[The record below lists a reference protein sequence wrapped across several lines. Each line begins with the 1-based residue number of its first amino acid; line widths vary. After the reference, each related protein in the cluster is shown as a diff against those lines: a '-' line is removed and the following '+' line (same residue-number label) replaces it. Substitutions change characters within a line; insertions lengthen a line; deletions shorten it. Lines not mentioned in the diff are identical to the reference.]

1 MPTAPRRLAPL
12 RRLLPL
18 LLAATALLLPLPTT
32 AAAAAATA
40 TATTASP
47 APAGFTLY
55 DDTAYASAPVGH
67 GAVAANLVPNRVRT
81 PLVTGG
87 AMPTQ
92 ALWTSLVV
100 QYNTHPD
107 SPLVLDC
114 ESLYLTGD
122 PTTAADHLARLAQ
135 LQSWARQ
142 AAPTQ
147 LIGWYGLSGNT
158 TTANQGLYRQLI
170 AQDRNTAFFPSAYT
184 YATGYDSWLATLK
197 ANLAAAAQIDPTVP
211 VLPYVW
217 PQYHDGTGAL
227 SLTWVPAAQFGFE
240 LATLHDLGLP
250 GAVIWGGGNPAVCD
264 STCQSSAGSQGW
276 LPATQAFLDWSASPE
291 ATAPDLARGRPA
303 TASSSYG
310 SALQPGN
317 AVDGDPS
324 TRWASAYA
332 DPQTF
337 TVDLGATR
345 SVAGLR
351 LVWNTGYGS
360 AYQVQLSDDGNAWT
374 TAYATTTGT
383 GGVEYLTGLHGSG
396 RYLRLALTARGTA
409 YAYSL
414 RSLDAYDV

>member
-1 MPTAPRRLAPL
+1 MPASPRRPALLRRLLL

-18 LLAATALLLPLPTT
+18 LLAATAVLLPLP
-32 AAAAAATA
+32 ATA
-40 TATTASP
+40 SASP
-47 APAGFTLY
+47 TPAGFTLY
-55 DDTAYASAPVGH
+55 DDTAYASAPIGH
-67 GAVAANLVPNRVRT
+67 GAVPANLVPNRLCT
-81 PLVTGG
+81 PLVTGT

-92 ALWTSLVV
+92 AQWTALVV
-100 QYNTHPD
+100 QYNTRLD

-122 PTTAADHLARLAQ
+122 AATAADHLTRLAQ

-142 AAPTQ
+142 AAPAQ
-147 LIGWYGLSGNT
+147 LIGWYGLLGNT
-158 TTANQGLYRQLI
+158 GTANQGLYRQLI

-197 ANLAAAAQIDPTVP
+197 ANLAAAAQIDPAVP

-264 STCQSSAGSQGW
+264 STCQSGAGSQGW
-276 LPATQAFLDWSASPE
+276 LPATRAFLDWSASPE
-291 ATAPDLARGRPA
+291 AAAPDLARGRPA
-303 TASSSYG
+303 AASSSYG

-337 TVDLGATR
+337 TVDLGTTR

-360 AYQVQLSDDGNAWT
+360 AYQVQLSEDGTSWT

-409 YAYSL
+409 FAYSL
-414 RSLDAYDV
+414 WSLDAYDV

>member
-1 MPTAPRRLAPL
+1 MPASPRRPALL
-12 RRLLPL
+12 RSLLTL
-18 LLAATALLLPLPTT
+18 LLAATAALLPLP
-32 AAAAAATA
+32 ATA
-40 TATTASP
+40 NATP
-47 APAGFTLY
+47 APTSAGFTLY
-55 DDTAYASAPVGH
+55 DDTAYASASIGH
-67 GAVAANLVPNRVRT
+67 GAVAANLVPNRICT

-92 ALWTSLVV
+92 AQWTALVL
-100 QYNTHPD
+100 QYDTHPD
-107 SPLVLDC
+107 APLVLDC

-122 PTTAADHLARLAQ
+122 AATAADHLARLAQ

-147 LIGWYGLSGNT
+147 LIGWYGLLGNT
-158 TTANQGLYRQLI
+158 SAANQGLYRQLI

-197 ANLAAAAQIDPTVP
+197 ANLATAAQIDPAVP

-240 LATLHDLGLP
+240 LATLHDLGLS

-264 STCQSSAGSQGW
+264 STCQSTAGSQGW
-276 LPATQAFLDWSASPE
+276 LPATQTFLDWSASPE
-291 ATAPDLARGRPA
+291 AAAPDLALGRPA
-303 TASSSYG
+303 TASSSYS

-345 SVAGLR
+345 SLAGLR

-360 AYQVQLSDDGNAWT
+360 AYQVQLSEDGTDWT

-396 RYLRLALTARGTA
+396 RYLRLNLTARGTA

-414 RSLDAYDV
+414 WSLDAYDV